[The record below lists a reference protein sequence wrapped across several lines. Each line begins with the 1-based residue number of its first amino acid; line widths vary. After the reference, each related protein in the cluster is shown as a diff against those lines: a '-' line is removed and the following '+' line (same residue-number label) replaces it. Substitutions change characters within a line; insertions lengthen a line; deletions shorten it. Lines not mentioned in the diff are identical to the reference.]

1 MKSKYFFLSA
11 MLLAMPSTMMAQ
23 QNIKK
28 AFDALLN
35 DKVTEN
41 KTRHVLDR
49 DPETGRMTA
58 LADVYDLTISSS
70 SALNR
75 LNDVRKAFD
84 KDRKD
89 AYSVNSGLRE
99 KDGEGVETESFS
111 SLFESL
117 GFAPVTLFVGDG
129 RHQSVS
135 IGSMKGSEYIY
146 ACFADKDDPDHRYR
160 YAYAL
165 EWAEKAK
172 KTKVRLAV
180 TYALRP
186 EARDGKAKKTNVSR
200 VIVNGKDVINESATT
215 GSGEGKVMNRIFIN
229 GKKYKGG
236 SADNDKILLEGI
248 KINGKDVD
256 IDGIRDIIE
265 ENMNNGGNMIN
276 IDSLLANRARTPE
289 SWLSEFNAYKRL
301 FLKNP
306 DGSTATHYA
315 TSIYSLCKKSPILE
329 PDEKT
334 LVINELTKL
343 KEKTTDELIQNVFE
357 MSIKKLKE

>member
-1 MKSKYFFLSA
+1 MKSKSIILTA
-11 MLLAMPSTMMAQ
+11 MLTALPSVLMAQ
-23 QNIKK
+23 ENIQK

-35 DKVTEN
+35 DKITEN

-58 LADVYDLTISSS
+58 MADVYDFTISSN
-70 SALNR
+70 SALER
-75 LNDVRKAFD
+75 LKNVRKAFETD
-84 KDRKD
+84 KKY

-99 KDGEGVETESFS
+99 KGFEDVDTESFS
-111 SLFESL
+111 NLFESI

-135 IGSMKGSEYIY
+135 IGNMNGSEYIY

-200 VIVNGKDVINESATT
+200 VI
-215 GSGEGKVMNRIFIN
+215 IN
-229 GKKYKGG
+229 GKEITTDSSDYN
-236 SADNDKILLEGI
+236 SSN
-248 KINGKDVD
+248 V
-256 IDGIRDIIE
+256 
-265 ENMNNGGNMIN
+265 
-276 IDSLLANRARTPE
+276 DSLMANRAKTPE
-289 SWLSEFNAYKRL
+289 SWLSEFNTYKRL

-306 DGSTATHYA
+306 DGATATHYA
-315 TSIYSLCKKSPILE
+315 TSIYKLCKNAGMLDPE
-329 PDEKT
+329 EKKI
-334 LVINELTKL
+334 VAQELAKL
-343 KEKTTDELIQNVFE
+343 KHAAKDELIQNVFQ
-357 MSIKKLKE
+357 MSIMKLGE

>member
-1 MKSKYFFLSA
+1 MKSKNFILAA
-11 MLLAMPSTMMAQ
+11 MLLAMPSTIMAQ
-23 QNIKK
+23 QNIQK

-35 DKVTEN
+35 DKITEN

-58 LADVYDLTISSS
+58 MADVYDFTISSN
-70 SALNR
+70 SALDR
-75 LNDVRKAFD
+75 LKNVRKAFETD
-84 KDRKD
+84 KKD
-89 AYSVNSGLRE
+89 AYSVNSGLHE
-99 KDGEGVETESFS
+99 KGIGEDDTESFA
-111 SLFESL
+111 SLFETI

-135 IGSMKGSEYIY
+135 IGNMNGSEYIY

-186 EARDGKAKKTNVSR
+186 EAHDGKAKKTNVSR
-200 VIVNGKDVINESATT
+200 VVINGKDIINDSSTSGA
-215 GSGEGKVMNRIFIN
+215 GEGKVLNRVFIN
-229 GKKYKGG
+229 GKEYKGG
-236 SADNDKILLEGI
+236 SADNDKISLGSI
-248 KINGKDVD
+248 KINGKDID
-256 IDGIRDIIE
+256 IDGIRDLIE
-265 ENMNNGGNMIN
+265 EDINNGSSMIN
-276 IDSLLANRARTPE
+276 LDSLLANRGRTPE
-289 SWLSEFNAYKRL
+289 SWLSEFNTYKRL

-315 TSIYSLCKKSPILE
+315 TSIYKLCKNAYMLE
-329 PDEKT
+329 PDEKKI
-334 LVINELTKL
+334 VIKELEKL
-343 KEKTTDELIQNVFE
+343 KAAAKDELIQNVFE
-357 MSIKKLKE
+357 MSTKKLKE

>member
-1 MKSKYFFLSA
+1 MKSKSIILTA
-11 MLLAMPSTMMAQ
+11 MLTALPSVLMAQ
-23 QNIKK
+23 ENIQK

-35 DKVTEN
+35 DKITEN

-58 LADVYDLTISSS
+58 MADVYDFTISSN
-70 SALNR
+70 SALER
-75 LNDVRKAFD
+75 LKNVRKAFETD
-84 KDRKD
+84 KKY

-99 KDGEGVETESFS
+99 KGFEDVDTESFS
-111 SLFESL
+111 NLFESI

-135 IGSMKGSEYIY
+135 IGNMNGSEYIY

-200 VIVNGKDVINESATT
+200 VI
-215 GSGEGKVMNRIFIN
+215 IN
-229 GKKYKGG
+229 GKEITTDSSTSGAGDGKVL
-236 SADNDKILLEGI
+236 NRVI
-248 KINGKDVD
+248 INGK
-256 IDGIRDIIE
+256 E
-265 ENMNNGGNMIN
+265 YNNSDYNSSN
-276 IDSLLANRARTPE
+276 VDSLMANRAKTPE
-289 SWLSEFNAYKRL
+289 SWLSEFNTYKRL

-306 DGSTATHYA
+306 DGATATHYA
-315 TSIYSLCKKSPILE
+315 TSIYKLCKNAGMLE
-329 PDEKT
+329 PEEKKIVT
-334 LVINELTKL
+334 QELAKL
-343 KEKTTDELIQNVFE
+343 KHAAKDELIQNIFQ
-357 MSIKKLKE
+357 MSIKKLGE

>member
-1 MKSKYFFLSA
+1 MKSKSIILTA
-11 MLLAMPSTMMAQ
+11 MLTALPSVLMAQ
-23 QNIKK
+23 ENIQK

-35 DKVTEN
+35 DKITEN

-58 LADVYDLTISSS
+58 MADVYDFTISSN
-70 SALNR
+70 SALER
-75 LNDVRKAFD
+75 LKNVRKAFETD
-84 KDRKD
+84 KKY

-99 KDGEGVETESFS
+99 KGFEDVDTESFS
-111 SLFESL
+111 NLFESI

-135 IGSMKGSEYIY
+135 IGNMNGSEYIY

-200 VIVNGKDVINESATT
+200 VI
-215 GSGEGKVMNRIFIN
+215 IN
-229 GKKYKGG
+229 GKEITTDSSTSGAGDGKVL
-236 SADNDKILLEGI
+236 NRVI
-248 KINGKDVD
+248 INGK
-256 IDGIRDIIE
+256 E
-265 ENMNNGGNMIN
+265 YNNSDYNSSN
-276 IDSLLANRARTPE
+276 VDSLMANRAKTPE
-289 SWLSEFNAYKRL
+289 SWLSEFNTYKRL

-306 DGSTATHYA
+306 DGTTATHYA
-315 TSIYSLCKKSPILE
+315 TSIYKLCKNAGMLE
-329 PDEKT
+329 PEEKKI
-334 LVINELTKL
+334 VSQELAKL
-343 KEKTTDELIQNVFE
+343 KHAAKDELIQNIFQ
-357 MSIKKLKE
+357 MSIKKLGE